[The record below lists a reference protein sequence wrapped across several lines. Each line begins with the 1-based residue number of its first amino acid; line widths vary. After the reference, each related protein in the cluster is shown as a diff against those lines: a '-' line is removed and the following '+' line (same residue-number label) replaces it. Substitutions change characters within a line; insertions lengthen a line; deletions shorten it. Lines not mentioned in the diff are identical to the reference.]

1 MVAVSPKRLDAYD
14 ERYDQ
19 CLQIMLARRGTPLIQ
34 PQPLPSTEWSPENVS
49 LLLRYGKWLESGG
62 ASVYVIRSSYIP
74 IAGIVLGL
82 ASKPFTQLDLEADLQ
97 PALDFVI
104 ALGIGAQREKLHR
117 NALAKFRRFLLHQ
130 RGQVEVTF
138 KSYEPALH
146 TEGLPVWLVEELT
159 HYQHLCQRNWRTNRL
174 EENIRRFWS
183 GHLRL
188 WRFLCEQFSVRKLGD
203 IQRKQLYAY
212 VDARLEAKAS
222 VSTINNDLRYFVGL
236 LRFLQEQGYA
246 VPQTLFGLRNLK
258 QPERLPK
265 FLTDHEV
272 RRLRN
277 DVECRLAQAMFFAQR
292 RDALLDRAVFYLLWQ
307 CGLRRGEV
315 EELRLEDLDLNGR
328 KLSVRTGK
336 GMKDRTVFLT
346 AITAQALQAYLPFRG
361 EGPTDHV
368 FLYRNQ
374 PLSKDLIHGRLKAA
388 GQRIGVKVYAHRLR
402 HTCATQL
409 LNAGC
414 PVTSI
419 QKFLGHKKLNTT
431 MVYAR
436 TYDATVEA
444 DYFAA
449 MGRIEQRLE
458 WDDAIKPA
466 ANAVQETE
474 RRQLLT
480 LAQQLFVPDLTFEM
494 RLDIAVHMRILL
506 EGDGNRVDWIPPP
519 IMADAG
525 IA

>member
-1 MVAVSPKRLDAYD
+1 
-14 ERYDQ
+14 
-19 CLQIMLARRGTPLIQ
+19 
-34 PQPLPSTEWSPENVS
+34 
-49 LLLRYGKWLESGG
+49 
-62 ASVYVIRSSYIP
+62 
-74 IAGIVLGL
+74 
-82 ASKPFTQLDLEADLQ
+82 
-97 PALDFVI
+97 
-104 ALGIGAQREKLHR
+104 
-117 NALAKFRRFLLHQ
+117 
-130 RGQVEVTF
+130 
-138 KSYEPALH
+138 
-146 TEGLPVWLVEELT
+146 
-159 HYQHLCQRNWRTNRL
+159 
-174 EENIRRFWS
+174 
-183 GHLRL
+183 
-188 WRFLCEQFSVRKLGD
+188 
-203 IQRKQLYAY
+203 
-212 VDARLEAKAS
+212 
-222 VSTINNDLRYFVGL
+222 
-236 LRFLQEQGYA
+236 
-246 VPQTLFGLRNLK
+246 
-258 QPERLPK
+258 
-265 FLTDHEV
+265 
-272 RRLRN
+272 
-277 DVECRLAQAMFFAQR
+277 
-292 RDALLDRAVFYLLWQ
+292 
-307 CGLRRGEV
+307 V

-458 WDDAIKPA
+458 WDDAIKPT